1 MDSQKT
7 NYIHISKSRVD
18 EALAQAP
25 VQGKRQLEPLKSLA
39 IETGSPL
46 KIIELDHHVNV
57 PEVHRYLDD
66 LWYCIEGEVRFF
78 VGGTM
83 IEPRTRTASDGTLDE
98 TEIRAKSI
106 EGGKEIVMRPGDWLW
121 IPAGE
126 PHQHTTKETA
136 RLFIIKIPH
145 H

>member
-1 MDSQKT
+1 MNT
-7 NYIHISKSRVD
+7 RAIYIPKSKVD
-18 EALAQAP
+18 ETLAASP
-25 VQGKRQLEPLKSLA
+25 IQGKKLLESLKSLA
-39 IETGSPL
+39 AETGAPL
-46 KIIELDHHVNV
+46 NIIELDHHTNV
-57 PEVHRYLDD
+57 PEAHTYLDD

-83 IEPRTRTASDGTLDE
+83 IEPRTRTAPDGTLDE
-98 TEIRAKSI
+98 TEMRAKSI
-106 EGGKEIVMRPGDWLW
+106 EGGKEIVIRPGDWLW

-126 PHQHTTKETA
+126 PHQHITEGTA

>member
-1 MDSQKT
+1 MNTSAL
-7 NYIHISKSRVD
+7 YIPKSKVD
-18 EALAQAP
+18 ETLVASST
-25 VQGKRQLEPLKSLA
+25 QGKKLLEPLKSLA

-57 PEVHRYLDD
+57 PEVHKYLDD

-83 IEPRTRTASDGTLDE
+83 IEPRMRTLPDGTLDE
-98 TEIRAKSI
+98 TELRAKSI
-106 EGGKEIVMRPGDWLW
+106 EGSKEILVRPGDWLW

-126 PHQHTTKETA
+126 PHQHITEGTA